1 VTIKFLSEVIVSWK
15 GRLLF
20 FLLLF
25 SGCVPLSSP
34 KLRGDGVEQ
43 WTHLNARQ
51 IESRLRGQYSHW
63 RGVNYRLGGLS
74 KSGVDCSGFVM
85 LTFRDKFAINLPRTA
100 ELQVSLGKSIRQKN
114 IQAGDLIFF
123 KTAIFTR
130 HVGIYMGDGRFLHAS
145 TSKGVTVSRLDN
157 PYWKSSYWVA
167 RRL

>member
-1 VTIKFLSEVIVSWK
+1 MVTKLLSKVIVSWK
-15 GRLLF
+15 GGLLC

-25 SGCVPLSSP
+25 SGCVSLNSP

-43 WTHLNARQ
+43 WFHLNASE
-51 IESRLRGQYSHW
+51 IESRLRGQYSLW
-63 RGVNYRLGGLS
+63 RGVDYRLGGLS

-85 LTFRDKFAINLPRTA
+85 LTFRDKFAINLPRTT
-100 ELQVSLGKSIRQKN
+100 ELQASLGKSIRQKN
-114 IQAGDLIFF
+114 IQAGDLLFF

-145 TSKGVTVSRLDN
+145 TSQGVTVSHLDN
-157 PYWKSSYWVA
+157 PYWKSSYWLA

>member
-1 VTIKFLSEVIVSWK
+1 MNWK
-15 GRLLF
+15 GGLLC

-25 SGCVPLSSP
+25 SGCVSLNSP
-34 KLRGDGVEQ
+34 KLRGNGVEQ
-43 WTHLNARQ
+43 WPHLNASQ
-51 IESRLRGQYSHW
+51 IESRLQGQYSHW

-85 LTFRDKFAINLPRTA
+85 LTFRDKFAINLPSTTERQA
-100 ELQVSLGKSIRQKN
+100 SLGKSIRQKN
-114 IQAGDLIFF
+114 IQAGDLLFF